1 MVSPSRDP
9 NVRFDMATLHHYPL
23 SPSSR
28 FIRLQFGEY
37 NLDVTMRTQVP
48 WVRDESFLAL
58 NPSGDLPVL
67 EDDEFG
73 VIAGARVISEWVEDV
88 IEEAHLMPATAG
100 ERAEV
105 RRLVDWFELK
115 FSREVSAPLLRERVI
130 KRFDEGK
137 PASSEIMR
145 AALTNAQIH
154 LGYFDWLAGQN
165 PWLAGQNM
173 SLCDLAAAAH
183 LSVLDY
189 FGDINW
195 DKYAD
200 IKMWYMKLK
209 SRPSFKPLLAD
220 VLVGMPPASRYT
232 DLDF

>member
-1 MVSPSRDP
+1 
-9 NVRFDMATLHHYPL
+9 
-23 SPSSR
+23 
-28 FIRLQFGEY
+28 
-37 NLDVTMRTQVP
+37 
-48 WVRDESFLAL
+48 
-58 NPSGDLPVL
+58 
-67 EDDEFG
+67 
-73 VIAGARVISEWVEDV
+73 
-88 IEEAHLMPATAG
+88 
-100 ERAEV
+100 
-105 RRLVDWFELK
+105 
-115 FSREVSAPLLRERVI
+115 
-130 KRFDEGK
+130 
-137 PASSEIMR
+137 MR
-145 AALTNAQIH
+145 AALTNAQTH

-173 SLCDLAAAAH
+173 LLCDLVAAAH

-220 VLVGMPPASRYT
+220 VLVGMPPASCYM